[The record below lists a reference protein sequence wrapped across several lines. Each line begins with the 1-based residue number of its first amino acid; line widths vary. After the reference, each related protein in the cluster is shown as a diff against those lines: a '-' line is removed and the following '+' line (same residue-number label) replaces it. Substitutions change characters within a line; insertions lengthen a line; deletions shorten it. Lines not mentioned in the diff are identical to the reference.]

1 VRSAARIN
9 RRQWWMVMA
18 GTGRKER
25 LSPPL
30 MYAFRS
36 AHDARDARKK
46 IDLRDES
53 GERVIATRRTAARV
67 AITEPMLRREVA
79 RDLNALMNTIAM
91 ESTQNLQS
99 FEHVRKSI
107 LNFGFPDIAH
117 RSIDELSLDDV
128 KYEIA
133 TVLTSYE
140 PRLVRDTVQV
150 TRDTTVD
157 AADLKVR
164 FIVRADLSCE
174 PLNVP
179 IEFVADVEIDT
190 GKIMINR
197 L

>member
-1 VRSAARIN
+1 
-9 RRQWWMVMA
+9 MA
-18 GTGRKER
+18 GSGRKER

-36 AHDARDARKK
+36 AHEARDAKKK

-53 GERVIATRRTAARV
+53 GERIIATRRTTARV
-67 AITEPMLRREVA
+67 AITEPMLRREVGQ
-79 RDLNALMNTIAM
+79 DLDALMNTISM
-91 ESTQNLQS
+91 DSTENLQS
-99 FEHVRKSI
+99 FEHVQNSI

-117 RSIDELSLDDV
+117 RSIDEHSLNDV
-128 KYEIA
+128 KHEIE
-133 TVLTSYE
+133 TVLTNYE
-140 PRLVRDTVQV
+140 PRLIRDTIQV
-150 TRDTTVD
+150 TRDMGVD

-164 FIVRADLSCE
+164 FVVRADLSCV

>member
-1 VRSAARIN
+1 
-9 RRQWWMVMA
+9 MA

-157 AADLKVR
+157 VADLKVR